1 MLEWEFHSKE
11 RRKEEEKKVSVVIL
25 IESLLLF
32 FYLFYFLWVYAIAV
46 SKRVLKWCEFV
57 VFLGWQI
64 QQQRNQITFA
74 NFLNQLFQK
83 ILQKLIQKYL
93 IKCNFFHPIWCVCVL
108 ISKTLYMR
116 RWFQEKGEKS
126 SKILK
131 MEEHKKLSPSLFSVF
146 LVSVFPLLLSLKY
159 TTPVLGWKRQRR
171 AMCEKHQMEQAIKWL
186 SNSPQVPPRRSDRS
200 KQTAD

>member
-1 MLEWEFHSKE
+1 MYAWMRISFKRAKKR
-11 RRKEEEKKVSVVIL
+11 RRKKGFCCHFNRKPPT
-25 IESLLLF
+25 F

-57 VFLGWQI
+57 FLGWQI
-64 QQQRNQITFA
+64 LQQRNQITFA
-74 NFLNQLFQK
+74 NFSNQLFQK

-93 IKCNFFHPIWCVCVL
+93 IKCNFFHPIWCVCWSL
-108 ISKTLYMR
+108 
-116 RWFQEKGEKS
+116 
-126 SKILK
+126 
-131 MEEHKKLSPSLFSVF
+131 KLSTCVVDSKRRGKNLLRYWRWRNTKNFRLRSFRFFLFLS
-146 LVSVFPLLLSLKY
+146 FPLLLSLKY
-159 TTPVLGWKRQRR
+159 TTPVLGCKRQRR

>member
-1 MLEWEFHSKE
+1 MMWVCCVFGLANPATKE
-11 RRKEEEKKVSVVIL
+11 SDHIRKLFESTIPKNPTKVIPKVSD
-25 IESLLLF
+25 
-32 FYLFYFLWVYAIAV
+32 
-46 SKRVLKWCEFV
+46 
-57 VFLGWQI
+57 QM
-64 QQQRNQITFA
+64 
-74 NFLNQLFQK
+74 QLFPSN
-83 ILQKLIQKYL
+83 L
-93 IKCNFFHPIWCVCVL
+93 VCVL

-131 MEEHKKLSPSLFSVF
+131 MEEHKKLSPSLFLVF